1 MADDNDRREQNDRL
15 WLEFADAT
23 NHAEGSEE
31 KAPAQLRSRIFSR
44 VNLEQVKDGPLASI
58 TASYEAGRPL
68 CIFEEAM
75 RLAPVGESIREL
87 NYCRAC
93 HARVLAE
100 NMEKAPIWWPGCPYA
115 DFQDS

>member
-1 MADDNDRREQNDRL
+1 MADESGKQPQADAL
-15 WLEFADAT
+15 WLEFAEAT
-23 NHAEGSEE
+23 ATEPPDE

-44 VNLEQVKDGPLASI
+44 LNLEQVKDGPLASV
-58 TASYEAGRPL
+58 TATHNAGRPL
-68 CIFEEAM
+68 CIFEDIM
-75 RLAPVGESIREL
+75 RVAPVGESIREL
-87 NYCRAC
+87 NYCRVC